1 MAVPALKALRSFYPE
16 SEIILT
22 GKKFLSDLFLGEKE
36 INGVIPL
43 ADEFNLKCFL
53 RSAANLR
60 AARFDQGLLFTNSF
74 SSALLFRA
82 AGISNLT
89 GYARDCRS
97 LMLSSRISPPRNTGH
112 HSNYYLRLVE
122 FFSAQQTTATFP
134 HELKLSPAEIEAGR
148 AILKQESIGE
158 ISPLVSVAPAAAYG
172 PAKAWPADRFQQ
184 VAQALILEHRELHVL
199 LLGSDR
205 ERELCRGISAG
216 LGSRV
221 HNLAGSLSLRET
233 MIMIKLSRL
242 LLGNDSGLMH
252 LAAALGTPACA
263 VFGPTVPGATAPL
276 GEGHIIL
283 QHPVDCAPCRHRT
296 CPLDHACMT
305 SVSTTEVLSAL
316 QGILLR

>member
-1 MAVPALKALRSFYPE
+1 MAVPAIKALRSFCPE

-22 GKKFLSDLFLGEKE
+22 GKKFLSDLFLGQKE
-36 INGVIPL
+36 INSIIPL
-43 ADEFNLKCFL
+43 ADEFNLKSFL
-53 RSAANLR
+53 RGAEKLR
-60 AARFDQGLLFTNSF
+60 AAGFDQGLLFTNSF

-82 AGISNLT
+82 AGINNLT
-89 GYARDCRS
+89 GYARDGRS
-97 LMLSSRISPPRNTGH
+97 LMLSRRTIPPRNTGH

-122 FFSAQQTTATFP
+122 FFCTKKATTEFP
-134 HELKLSPAEIEAGR
+134 HELSLSPAEIETGR
-148 AILKQESIGE
+148 VILKQESIGE
-158 ISPLVSVAPAAAYG
+158 ISTLVSVAPAAAYG

-184 VAQALILEHRELHVL
+184 VAQALIKENSELHVL
-199 LLGSDR
+199 LLGSER
-205 ERELCRGISAG
+205 ERELCRAISSG

-252 LAAALGTPACA
+252 LAAALGTTACA

-276 GEGHIIL
+276 GEGHVIL

-305 SVSTTEVLSAL
+305 SVTTTEVLSAL
-316 QGILLR
+316 QEILLR